1 MAVRSTTLLV
11 VATLVMATAGPGAT
25 QTAAQTPDTE
35 RWRFSLTPYFWAAGI
50 DGKVATLPGAPTAE
64 VDASFT
70 DIIEQTNG
78 AVMLAAVARRGRF
91 GVLADLTYLDLSDD
105 SGTPGPLFDE
115 VEFESQTLFATI
127 AGFYQVLETERLNL
141 QAVAGTRLWY
151 VDTELHLRG
160 ELAANQTFSE
170 DKVWADPIVGVRW
183 QGHLGRK
190 FYLEGAA
197 DVGGFGVASDITW
210 ELLGTLAYRFNDGIT
225 MRAGYRH
232 LKVDYEDDGFVW
244 DVELSGPIVGV
255 TIQF

>member
-70 DIIEQTNG
+70 DIIDQTNG

-105 SGTPGPLFDE
+105 SGTSGPLFDE

-210 ELLGTLAYRFNDGIT
+210 ELLGTLAYRFSDSFT

>member
-1 MAVRSTTLLV
+1 MVVRSTTLLV
-11 VATLVMATAGPGAT
+11 AAILVITTAGPGAA
-25 QTAAQTPDTE
+25 QTAAQSAEPD
-35 RWRFSLTPYFWAAGI
+35 RWTFSLTPYFWAAGI
-50 DGKVATLPGAPTAE
+50 DGKVATLPGAPTAD
-64 VDASFT
+64 VDASFS
-70 DIIEQTNG
+70 DIIDQTNVG
-78 AVMLAAVARRGRF
+78 AMLSASASRGRF
-91 GVLADLTYLDLSDD
+91 GLLADLTYLDLSDD

-115 VEFESQTLFATI
+115 VKFESQTLFATI
-127 AGFYQVLETERLNL
+127 AAFYQAVETVRLGL

-151 VDTELHLRG
+151 VDTELKLRG
-160 ELAANQTFSE
+160 DLAANQSFSE

-255 TIQF
+255 TI